1 MMERLN
7 SKWIATVASIWIQC
21 SIGGTYTFGI
31 YSSTLKSTQNYDQ
44 STLERVAIFKDIG
57 SCSGLLSGLL
67 YSFVTL
73 DRHRHRCFCRRWR
86 SIPADNVTGVR
97 NFPAHV
103 GTIVGL
109 LEGYLGLSGAM
120 LIQVYDVLFEGNPIN
135 YLLFLAVFPTSV
147 SLLLMYF
154 VRIHANNSEDDKKH
168 LNALSAAALIMVA
181 YLMILIILEN
191 IFTLGSSERIVTF
204 IFLMLLLA
212 SPLGIA
218 FRAQREDAE
227 RLVFSQ
233 TFSTDERNS
242 LVYNTEPI
250 ASMAYH
256 DQLPGDDSCQ
266 SVQATLDENIIQI
279 EENMNLQ
286 QVICT
291 GNFWLL
297 FIAMICG
304 LGSGIATINNISQV
318 GESLGYTSIE
328 INSLV
333 SLLSIWNFL
342 GRLGAGYVSDIFLQ
356 RHGYPRPLFIAIT
369 QAALSVGL
377 IVIASGFPYN
387 LYVGTILVGVCY
399 GSQWSLLASV
409 ASEIFGV
416 GHLGTIVNTFAIA
429 SPIGSYIFSVR
440 IIGYIYDKAA
450 SGEDNSC
457 YGTRCF
463 MLSFLIIAFFALCGC
478 LVALLLFFRTRR
490 SYDKGYLGLS
500 GAILIQVKGKSQLL
514 SSVSRCVSN
523 FCVSLANV
531 FAQREEEVKRLL
543 SQTFSSDMNLLVTYN
558 PEPVASMAYHELPG
572 YDACQCVGHLGTIT
586 MTIGITSPIGSYI
599 FSVRIIGYLYDKAA
613 AASGEENSCSD
624 THCFMLSFLII
635 ARTLCSLWFSCCLV
649 VVLSYKEV
657 L

>member
-1 MMERLN
+1 MERLN

-57 SCSGLLSGLL
+57 GCTGVLSGLL

-73 DRHRHRCFCRRWR
+73 DRHRRRCFCGPWVVLLTGAILSFVGYFFMWASVVGLIHRPPVALMCLFMFTAAHSMTL

-109 LEGYLGLSGAM
+109 MEGYLGLSGA
-120 LIQVYDVLFEGNPIN
+120 IIIRVYDALFKGNPRN
-135 YLLFLAVFPTSV
+135 YLLFLSVYPTSV

-154 VRIHANNSEDDKKH
+154 VRIHDTNSEDDKKH
-168 LNALSAAALIMVA
+168 LNAFSVAALTMVA

-191 IFTLGSSERIVTF
+191 IFTLGTWERIVTF
-204 IFLMLLLA
+204 IFLLLLLA

-218 FRAQREDAE
+218 FRAQREDSK
-227 RLVFSQ
+227 RLILSQ
-233 TFSTDERNS
+233 TFSTEGDS
-242 LVYNTEPI
+242 IVYINPEPI
-250 ASMAYH
+250 ESMENH
-256 DQLPGDDSCQ
+256 DQLPSDDARQ
-266 SVQATLDENIIQI
+266 VKTTLDQNIIQI
-279 EENMNLQ
+279 EENMNLLQ
-286 QVICT
+286 AICT

-304 LGSGIATINNISQV
+304 LGSGMAMINNISQV
-318 GESLGYTSIE
+318 GESLGYTSIR

-356 RHGYPRPLFIAIT
+356 RKRCARPLFIAIT
-369 QAALSVGL
+369 QAALSVGH
-377 IVIASGFPYN
+377 IVIASGFPNN

-399 GSQWSLLASV
+399 GSQWSLLSSV

-440 IIGYIYDKAA
+440 IVGYLYGKAAAA
-450 SGEDNSC
+450 SGEKNSC
-457 YGTRCF
+457 SGTHCF
-463 MLSFLIIAFFALCGC
+463 RLSFLIIAFFAFCGS

-490 SYDKGYLGLS
+490 FYDK
-500 GAILIQVKGKSQLL
+500 
-514 SSVSRCVSN
+514 
-523 FCVSLANV
+523 
-531 FAQREEEVKRLL
+531 
-543 SQTFSSDMNLLVTYN
+543 
-558 PEPVASMAYHELPG
+558 
-572 YDACQCVGHLGTIT
+572 
-586 MTIGITSPIGSYI
+586 
-599 FSVRIIGYLYDKAA
+599 
-613 AASGEENSCSD
+613 
-624 THCFMLSFLII
+624 
-635 ARTLCSLWFSCCLV
+635 V
-649 VVLSYKEV
+649 VVTRLQQSHRT
-657 L
+657 

>member
-1 MMERLN
+1 MMERLH
-7 SKWIATVASIWIQC
+7 SKWIATLASIWIQC

-31 YSSTLKSTQNYDQ
+31 YSSTLKSSQNYDQ
-44 STLERVAIFKDIG
+44 STLEIVAIFKDIG
-57 SCSGLLSGLL
+57 SCTGVLSGLL
-67 YSFVTL
+67 YSYVTL
-73 DRHRHRCFCRRWR
+73 DRHRHRRFCGPWVILLMGAILSLVGYFFMWASVVGLINRPPVALMCLFMFTAAHSMTF

-97 NFPAHV
+97 NFPAYV

-109 LEGYLGLSGAM
+109 MEGYLGLSGAI
-120 LIQVYDVLFEGNPIN
+120 LIQVYDALFEGNPSN

-154 VRIHANNSEDDKKH
+154 VRIHDTNSEGDKKH
-168 LNALSAAALIMVA
+168 LNTLSVAALIMVA

-212 SPLGIA
+212 FPLGIA

-242 LVYNTEPI
+242 LMYNPEPI

-266 SVQATLDENIIQI
+266 SVKATLDENIIQI
-279 EENMNLQ
+279 EENMDLL

-297 FIAMICG
+297 FIAMVCG

-342 GRLGAGYVSDIFLQ
+342 GRLGAGYVSDIFLH
-356 RHGYPRPLFIAIT
+356 RRGFARPLFIAIT
-369 QAALSVGL
+369 QAVLSVGL

-416 GHLGTIVNTFAIA
+416 GHLGTIVNAFAVA

-457 YGTRCF
+457 YGTHCF
-463 MLSFLIIAFFALCGC
+463 MLSFLIIAFFALCGS
-478 LVALLLFFRTRR
+478 LVALLLSFRTKRF
-490 SYDKGYLGLS
+490 YD
-500 GAILIQVKGKSQLL
+500 Q
-514 SSVSRCVSN
+514 
-523 FCVSLANV
+523 
-531 FAQREEEVKRLL
+531 
-543 SQTFSSDMNLLVTYN
+543 
-558 PEPVASMAYHELPG
+558 
-572 YDACQCVGHLGTIT
+572 
-586 MTIGITSPIGSYI
+586 
-599 FSVRIIGYLYDKAA
+599 
-613 AASGEENSCSD
+613 
-624 THCFMLSFLII
+624 
-635 ARTLCSLWFSCCLV
+635 
-649 VVLSYKEV
+649 VVLRRLQQCYRT
-657 L
+657 